1 MGTIAARDCMR
12 VLELSETVAIIHLM
26 ALCQALELR
35 GLPARHARSRA
46 LHAAVRETVAAHTV
60 DRAMD
65 GEIATLLERYRRDE
79 LPIGE
84 ADFA

>member
-1 MGTIAARDCMR
+1 MR

-26 ALCQALELR
+26 ALCQALDLR
-35 GLPARHARSRA
+35 GLPARHARGQA
-46 LHAAVRETVAAHTV
+46 LHSSVRASCAKHTD

-65 GEIATLLERYRRDE
+65 GVIGVLLERYHKGE

-84 ADFA
+84 IDFA

>member
-26 ALCQALELR
+26 ALCQALDLR
-35 GLPARHARSRA
+35 GLPARHARGRA
-46 LHAAVRETVAAHTV
+46 LHAAVRQTCAAHTE

-65 GEIATLLERYRRDE
+65 LEISTLLERYRAGE

-84 ADFA
+84 IDFA